1 MPAEFQTPVN
11 RGTKFLL
18 ALGCIVV
25 VIGGLKL
32 AADLLVPIVLAFFLS
47 VISLPILRWLR
58 SKGIPRF
65 PAVFLT
71 VIVGLGI
78 LSPVVFIGL
87 NMVTEFQN
95 NFDTYNEGLTKKI
108 ANFQIWVEET
118 LDYEMTIDAQNVIAT
133 IQSSVFNFIGG
144 AAGFLKDF
152 TFVVILMI
160 FFLSE
165 AGGFSRKIVAI
176 QRVNGPDFAAFTATA
191 KDVQKYLGIKT
202 MISFMTGLLAAAVT
216 GWLGL
221 EFALLWG
228 MVAFIFNYIPAIGSI
243 IASIPPTLLAL
254 VDKGPGTALTV
265 LIGFLIINMIL
276 GNFVEP
282 MLLGKRFGIST
293 AVVVLSVV
301 FWGWLWGIIGMF
313 LAVPLTM
320 LLKVTLND
328 SDEFKWFAVFLGS
341 HNAETEDQSDE
352 GVDTS

>member
-1 MPAEFQTPVN
+1 MPAEFKTPVN

-25 VIGGLKL
+25 VVGGLKL

-58 SKGIPRF
+58 SIGIPRF

-71 VIVGLGI
+71 VIVGLGV

-95 NFDTYNEGLTKKI
+95 NFDVYNEGLTKKVTE
-108 ANFQIWVEET
+108 FQEWVEET
-118 LDYEMTIDAQNVIAT
+118 LDYEMTIDAQDVIST
-133 IQSSVFNFIGG
+133 IQSSVFDFIGG

-165 AGGFSRKIVAI
+165 AGGFSRKLIAI
-176 QRVNGPDFAAFTATA
+176 RRANGPDLAAFTATA

-202 MISFMTGLLAAAVT
+202 LISFMTGILAAAVT

-254 VDKGPGTALTV
+254 VDKSPGVALTV

-293 AVVVLSVV
+293 AVIVLSVV
-301 FWGWLWGIIGMF
+301 FWGWLWGITGMF

-341 HNAETEDQSDE
+341 HDSEAQSQSDD
-352 GVDTS
+352 VDDAS

>member
-1 MPAEFQTPVN
+1 MPSEFKTPVN
-11 RGTKFLL
+11 RGFNFLL
-18 ALGCIVV
+18 ALGCIVIV
-25 VIGGLKL
+25 VGGLKL

-58 SKGIPRF
+58 SIGIPRF

-71 VIVGLGI
+71 VILGLGI

-95 NFDTYNEGLTKKI
+95 NFDTYNKGLTKKV
-108 ANFQIWVEET
+108 ADFQEWIGTT
-118 LDYEMTIDAQNVIAT
+118 LDYEIKVDAQKVIST
-133 IQSSVFNFIGG
+133 LQSSVFDFIGG

-165 AGGFSRKIVAI
+165 AGGFSRKLIAI
-176 QRVNGPDFAAFTATA
+176 RRVNGPDFAAFTETA

-202 MISFMTGLLAAAVT
+202 LISLITGILAAAVT

-282 MLLGKRFGIST
+282 MLLGKRFGISA

-301 FWGWLWGIIGMF
+301 FWGWLWGITGMF

-320 LLKVTLND
+320 LLKVTLSD
-328 SDEFKWFAVFLGS
+328 SDEFKWFSVFLGT
-341 HNAETEDQSDE
+341 HDAEQESQSSEIDQA
-352 GVDTS
+352 T

>member
-1 MPAEFQTPVN
+1 MPSELKTPVN

-18 ALGCIVV
+18 ALGCTVV
-25 VIGGLKL
+25 VVGGLKL

-95 NFDTYNEGLTKKI
+95 NFDTYNEGLTKK
-108 ANFQIWVEET
+108 AVEFQEWVGKT
-118 LDYEMTIDAQNVIAT
+118 LDYEMTIDTEKVIST

-165 AGGFSRKIVAI
+165 AGGFSRKLIAI
-176 QRVNGPDFAAFTATA
+176 RRANGPDFAAFTETA

-202 MISFMTGLLAAAVT
+202 LISFITGILAAAVT

-254 VDKGPGTALTV
+254 VDKSPGTALAV

-282 MLLGKRFGIST
+282 MLLGRRFGIST

-301 FWGWLWGIIGMF
+301 FWGWLWGITGMF

-341 HNAETEDQSDE
+341 HGPETEGQSDE
-352 GVDTS
+352 VDGAS